1 METNKKQE
9 LREIFKRISSLIDE
23 KGPVYVWDNEGDE
36 PSNVRRFGT
45 EENAR
50 EFVSLKK
57 EFFSLLQLSERS
69 FVIGTEEEYQKAQRD
84 FFKLKRARQVKA
96 YAAHVDEL
104 VKIEQHEIKA
114 LKALQEVCQKFDG
127 KVINKRFTD
136 AVSAASGLHCSFA
149 EYCECAL
156 DMQYFGHDY
165 SYEEKP
171 YVRIFGSKTEERSG
185 TGRLLWRWGV
195 GDRLEAGTV
204 ADIIAPYINDRFKRI
219 DELNA
224 TKKQYS
230 AYLKLAEKAA
240 KLVRELNEYDS
251 TLQAWARDH
260 NGTETDVNAS
270 RVWRN

>member
-23 KGPVYVWDNEGDE
+23 KGPVYVWDNEDDE

-57 EFFSLLQLSERS
+57 EFFSLRQLSERS

-84 FFKLKRARQVKA
+84 FLKLQRAKQVKD
-96 YAAHVDEL
+96 YSSHVDEL
-104 VKIEQHEIKA
+104 VKIKQHEIKA
-114 LKALQEVCQKFDG
+114 LNALQEVCQKFDG
-127 KVINKRFTD
+127 KVINKRFTA
-136 AVSAASGLHCSFA
+136 AVSEASGLRVSFA
-149 EYCECAL
+149 EYYECVL

-165 SYEEKP
+165 SYELKP

-185 TGRLLWRWGV
+185 TGRLFWRWGV
-195 GDRLEAGTV
+195 GDRLEAGKV
-204 ADIIAPYINDRFKRI
+204 ADIIEPYINDRLKRI

-240 KLVRELNEYDS
+240 KLVR
-251 TLQAWARDH
+251 
-260 NGTETDVNAS
+260 
-270 RVWRN
+270 

>member
-1 METNKKQE
+1 METTKKT
-9 LREIFKRISSLIDE
+9 LRDKMLSLIDE
-23 KGPVYVWDNEGDE
+23 KGSVYVWSNADGM
-36 PSNVRRFGT
+36 PSIPRRFST

-50 EFVSLKK
+50 EFVGLKNELK
-57 EFFSLLQLSERS
+57 RFLDMPEFSY
-69 FVIGTEEEYQKAQRD
+69 VIGTEEEYQKAQRD
-84 FFKLKRARQVKA
+84 FLKLKREKQVTD
-96 YAAHVDEL
+96 YSAHVDEL
-104 VKIEQHEIKA
+104 VKIKQHEIKA
-114 LKALQEVCQKFDG
+114 LNALQEVCQKFDG
-127 KVINKRFTD
+127 KVINKRFTT
-136 AVSAASGLHCSFA
+136 AVSEASGLRVSFA
-149 EYCECAL
+149 EYYECVL

-165 SYEEKP
+165 SYELKP

-185 TGRLLWRWGV
+185 TGRLFWRWGV
-195 GDRLEAGTV
+195 GDRLEAGKV
-204 ADIIAPYINDRFKRI
+204 ADIIAPYINDRLKRI

-260 NGTETDVNAS
+260 NGTETGVNAS